1 MLPKFT
7 SKLSNRVDLTWWAI
21 LYTLSRGLKLDMS
34 ADEEY
39 FISLEEDLKRVLEVA
54 RRARAA
60 GYDPKEDVEI
70 KIANKLHERIVALF
84 NVNSLG
90 ERVKYWLEKTNNKV
104 ETAFRVIAEIIPRGD
119 EASKIEVEGSDEYK
133 AELALRVGMAIITD
147 ATVSAPI
154 EGISKVAIKGAGRD
168 AYLSVYYNG
177 PIRTAGGTEGAISVL
192 MADYIRQRLGL
203 GRYVPTHEEVERY
216 TEEVFLYKRVVHL
229 QYNSEP
235 DEVRRAV
242 LNIPVEVT
250 GPPTEKEEVSSFRN
264 LPRVETNRIRG
275 GAVLVINDCVI
286 QKAKKLKKII
296 SQLKESIE
304 DFDDS
309 AWKWLGEDSGQEERG
324 GEGTQGEGCP
334 VVEPSYKY
342 LKDAVMG
349 RPILAHPSRIGGF
362 RLRYGRSRNTGLAS
376 IGMNPATMYVLDSFV
391 AVGTQVRI
399 ERPGKS
405 AVVMPVDWIEGP
417 IVRLKDGSVV
427 RVDDPDQARE
437 LAGSVE
443 KILHLGDVLIG
454 FGEFLENNHR
464 LLPSAWV
471 EEWWYSLLKER
482 AEKLGINPPV
492 EKWQKISFLEALEI
506 SKKFGVPL
514 HPRYTY
520 FWEHVRV
527 RELLTLLEAVREGT
541 RSDGAIS
548 LRASDNVKDILERLG
563 IPHRVAMNMLWV
575 EGEDAALL
583 DYLASKIPAELDISG
598 ASDYETLRFLNDHLD
613 IRIMPKGP
621 TKIGMRVGRPEK
633 AKPRKMKPPVNLL
646 FPVGGLK
653 GMTRSMEAAYN
664 QGKVEVEVA
673 LRICP
678 GCGTKTTRYKC
689 PKCGARTIPLQFC
702 PVCGKRVNGRCRDH
716 PNADPVPFT
725 KITLDIREE
734 VNRALSNLREPIEV
748 LKRVKGVK
756 GLTSGSKSP
765 EIVEKGIL
773 RGKYDLYVFKDGT
786 IRFDAVNAALT
797 HFKPREA
804 GVSISKLRE
813 LGYTHDIHGEELVSE
828 DQILELKVQDM
839 IIPREAAKYLFRVS
853 KYVDELLEKV
863 YGLEPFY
870 NLSSEEDLVGHL
882 VLTISPHTFVANV
895 ARIIGFTDADVL
907 YAHPFLHAAKRRNI
921 DGDEDSIMLAL
932 DGLINFSQDFLPST
946 PGGREDAP
954 LLMVTRVDPEYI
966 DDEVYNMEVVTSLPP
981 AFYEATYRYED
992 PGKLRELVPTVET
1005 ELSKGVKY
1013 PEIGYSIPTSHAY
1026 GGPLQTMYRKLK
1038 KMEDKMRAHFSLE
1051 GRIKAV
1057 DKMDALSR
1065 AISSHFI
1072 RDIVGN
1078 LRKFGQQTFRCTKC
1092 NAKYRRPPLSGKCLV
1107 CGGPIQLT
1115 VHKGTVLKYL
1125 EPTLSLMREY
1135 GIEGYLSQRIRILEA
1150 EARSLF
1156 REDEENGSSSTL
1168 ETILGEKPSGVN
1180 VKPLRSEGKGKERKE
1195 EGKARPIARKLVDF
1209 L

>member
-1 MLPKFT
+1 MT
-7 SKLSNRVDLTWWAI
+7 T
-21 LYTLSRGLKLDMS
+21 
-34 ADEEY
+34 DERY
-39 FISLEEDLKRVLEVA
+39 FLSLERDLDRVLEVA
-54 RRARAA
+54 QKARAV
-60 GYDPKEDVEI
+60 GLDPVDRVEI
-70 KIANKLHERIVALF
+70 EIANELHERIVALF
-84 NVNSLG
+84 HVEALG
-90 ERVKYWLEKTNNKV
+90 ERVRYWLEKTENKV
-104 ETAFRVIAEIIPRGD
+104 ETAFRVIAEIIPREGETPRIEIEGD
-119 EASKIEVEGSDEYK
+119 DEYR

-154 EGISKVAIKGAGRD
+154 EGISKVAIKGSGRSS
-168 AYLSVYYNG
+168 YLSVYYNG

-203 GRYVPTHEEVERY
+203 GRFVPTHEEVERY
-216 TEEVFLYKRVVHL
+216 AEEVFLYKRVAHL

-235 DEVRRAV
+235 EEVRRAV
-242 LNIPVEVT
+242 MNIPVEVT

-286 QKAKKLKKII
+286 QKAKKMKKII
-296 SQLKESIE
+296 KQLKASVE

-309 AWKWLGEDSGQEERG
+309 AWRWLGEEGGSRGGRG
-324 GEGTQGEGCP
+324 GELEKPPNSGCP
-334 VVEPSYKY
+334 VVKPSYKY

-349 RPILAHPSRIGGF
+349 RPILAHPSRVGGF

-391 AVGTQVRI
+391 AVGTQVRT

-417 IVRLKDGSVV
+417 TVRLRDGSVI
-427 RVDDPDQARE
+427 RIDHPDEAKKLSDSIER
-437 LAGSVE
+437 
-443 KILHLGDVLIG
+443 ILHLGDVLVG

-471 EEWWYSLLKER
+471 EEWWYALLEAR
-482 AEKLGINPPV
+482 ARELGAEPPV
-492 EKWQKISFLEALEI
+492 GKWEDVSFTEAIEI

-520 FWEHVRV
+520 FWEHVTV
-527 RELLTLLEAVREGT
+527 SELISLLRAVREGT
-541 RSDGAIS
+541 RSPGALSI
-548 LRASDNVKDILERLG
+548 RASDELKEILEKLG
-563 IPHRVAMNMLWV
+563 ITHRVGMGMIWV
-575 EGEDAALL
+575 EGDDASLL
-583 DYLASKIPAELDISG
+583 EYLASSVPLKGGVADLSEYDTI
-598 ASDYETLRFLNDHLD
+598 RFLNEHLD
-613 IRIMPKGP
+613 VTIMPKGP

-646 FPVGGLK
+646 FPVGELK
-653 GMTRSMEAAYN
+653 GMTRSLEAAYN

-673 LRICP
+673 IR
-678 GCGTKTTRYKC
+678 TC
-689 PKCGARTIPLQFC
+689 PKCGTRTTRYRCPKCGTRTVPSQFC

-716 PNADPVPFT
+716 PNAKPVPYT
-725 KITLDIREE
+725 RTTISIRDE
-734 VNRALSNLREPIEV
+734 VDEV
-748 LKRVKGVK
+748 LSELGEDKGVLKKVKGVK

-765 EIVEKGIL
+765 EVIEKGIL
-773 RGKYDLYVFKDGT
+773 RGKYGLFVFKDGT

-797 HFKPREA
+797 HFKPLEV
-804 GVSISKLRE
+804 GVPVSKLRE
-813 LGYTHDIHGEELVSE
+813 LGYTRDVNGEELVDE
-828 DQILELKVQDM
+828 DQLLELKVQD
-839 IIPREAAKYLFRVS
+839 IVIPREAGRYLFMVS

-870 NLSSEEDLVGHL
+870 KLESEEDLVGHL

-907 YAHPFLHAAKRRNI
+907 FAHPFLHAAKRRNI

-932 DGLINFSQDFLPST
+932 DGLMNFSREFLPST

-966 DDEVYNMEVVTSLPP
+966 DDEVYNMEVVYSLPP
-981 AFYEATYRYED
+981 AFYEATYQYED
-992 PGKLRELVPTVET
+992 PGKLKDVVPTVET
-1005 ELSKGVKY
+1005 ELSRGVRY
-1013 PEIGYSIPTSHAY
+1013 PEVGYSVPTSHVY
-1026 GGPLQTMYRKLK
+1026 RGPLRTTYRKLG
-1038 KMEDKMRAHFSLE
+1038 KMEEKMRAHFSLE
-1051 GRIKAV
+1051 EKIAAV

-1065 AISSHFI
+1065 AISSHFL

-1092 NAKYRRPPLSGKCLV
+1092 NAKYRRPPLSGRCLM

-1115 VHKGTVLKYL
+1115 VHRGTVLKYL
-1125 EPTLSLMREY
+1125 EPTLSLLREY
-1135 GIEGYLSQRIRILEA
+1135 GIEGYLSQRIRVIEA
-1150 EARSLF
+1150 EAKSLF
-1156 REDEENGSSSTL
+1156 REDSEPSNTL
-1168 ETILGEKPSGVN
+1168 ESLLEDGSPGIESRVPDKGEDGDGYEESG
-1180 VKPLRSEGKGKERKE
+1180 REE
-1195 EGKARPIARKLVDF
+1195 EGRGDSRKNKEKKEGRSAARKLVDF

>member
-1 MLPKFT
+1 M
-7 SKLSNRVDLTWWAI
+7 SVDE
-21 LYTLSRGLKLDMS
+21 R
-34 ADEEY
+34 Y

-54 RRARAA
+54 KKARAA

-70 KIANKLHERIVALF
+70 KIANELHERIVALF
-84 NVNSLG
+84 NVESLG
-90 ERVKYWLEKTNNKV
+90 DRVKYWLEKTDNKV
-104 ETAFRVIAEIIPRGD
+104 ETAFRVIAEIIPREGEAPRIDVGD
-119 EASKIEVEGSDEYK
+119 NDEYR

-154 EGISKVAIKGAGRD
+154 EGISRVAIKGASRD

-216 TEEVFLYKRVVHL
+216 TEEVFLYKRVAHL

-235 DEVRRAV
+235 EEVRRAV
-242 LNIPVEVT
+242 MHIPIEVT

-296 SQLKESIE
+296 KQLKESIE

-309 AWKWLGEDSGQEERG
+309 AWRWLGEDGGREEKG
-324 GEGTQGEGCP
+324 GEGAQDEGCP

-349 RPILAHPSRIGGF
+349 RPVLAHPSRIGGF

-417 IVRLKDGSVV
+417 IVRLRDGSVI
-427 RVDDPDQARE
+427 RVNDPEQARE

-454 FGEFLENNHR
+454 FGEFLENNHK

-471 EEWWYSLLKER
+471 EEWWYSLLSEK
-482 AEKLGINPPV
+482 AEELGIDPPV
-492 EKWQKISFLEALEI
+492 ERWQRISFLEALEI
-506 SKKFGVPL
+506 SKKFGIPL

-527 RELLTLLEAVREGT
+527 RELLALLKAVREGT
-541 RSDGAIS
+541 RSGGAIS
-548 LRASDNVKDILERLG
+548 LRASDEIKDILERLG
-563 IPHRVAMNMLWV
+563 VPHRVGMNMLWV
-575 EGEDAALL
+575 EGDDAALL
-583 DYLASKIPAELDISG
+583 DYLASKIPAEVDVDKISE
-598 ASDYETLRFLNDHLD
+598 YETLRFLNEHLD
-613 IRIMPKGP
+613 VKVMPKGP

-646 FPVGGLK
+646 FPIGGLK

-673 LRICP
+673 LRVCP
-678 GCGTKTTRYKC
+678 SCGTKTTRYKC
-689 PKCGARTIPLQFC
+689 PKCGARTVPLMFC
-702 PVCGKRVNGRCRDH
+702 PICGKRVNGRCRDH
-716 PNADPVPFT
+716 PNADPVPY
-725 KITLDIREE
+725 KRIVLNIKEE
-734 VNRALSNLREPIEV
+734 MDRALSNLGEPVEV
-748 LKRVKGVK
+748 LKKVKGVK

-765 EIVEKGIL
+765 EIIEKGIL

-797 HFKPREA
+797 HFKPKEA
-804 GVSISKLRE
+804 GVPISKLRE

-870 NLSSEEDLVGHL
+870 NLKSEEDLVGHL

-992 PGKLRELVPTVET
+992 PGKLKDLVPTVET
-1005 ELSKGVKY
+1005 ELSRGVKY
-1013 PEIGYSIPTSHAY
+1013 PEIGYSVPTSHVY
-1026 GGPLQTMYRKLK
+1026 GGPLQTMYRKLN

-1051 GRIKAV
+1051 ERIKAV

-1092 NAKYRRPPLSGKCLV
+1092 NAKYRRPPLSGKCLM

-1135 GIEGYLSQRIRILEA
+1135 GIEGYLSQRIKVIEA

-1156 REDEENGSSSTL
+1156 REEEDANSLNTL
-1168 ETILGEKPSGVN
+1168 ESVLGEEPSDTKP
-1180 VKPLRSEGKGKERKE
+1180 KPLRNRDEEKKE
-1195 EGKARPIARKLVDF
+1195 ESKERPIARKLVDF

>member
-1 MLPKFT
+1 M
-7 SKLSNRVDLTWWAI
+7 SVDE
-21 LYTLSRGLKLDMS
+21 R
-34 ADEEY
+34 Y

-54 RRARAA
+54 KKARAA

-70 KIANKLHERIVALF
+70 KIANELHERIVALF
-84 NVNSLG
+84 NVESLG
-90 ERVKYWLEKTNNKV
+90 DRVKHWLEKTDNKV
-104 ETAFRVIAEIIPRGD
+104 ETAFRVIAEIIPRKGEVPKIDVGGD
-119 EASKIEVEGSDEYK
+119 DEYR

-154 EGISKVAIKGAGRD
+154 EGISKVTIKGAGRD

-177 PIRTAGGTEGAISVL
+177 PIRTAGGTEGAMSVL

-216 TEEVFLYKRVVHL
+216 TEEVFLYKRVAHL

-235 DEVRRAV
+235 EEVRRAV
-242 LNIPVEVT
+242 MHIPIEVT

-296 SQLKESIE
+296 KQLKESIE

-309 AWKWLGEDSGQEERG
+309 AWRWLGEDSGKEEEE
-324 GEGTQGEGCP
+324 GEGARDEGCP

-349 RPILAHPSRIGGF
+349 RPVLAHPSRIGGF

-376 IGMNPATMYVLDSFV
+376 IGMNPATMYILDSFV

-417 IVRLKDGSVV
+417 IVRLRDGSVIKI
-427 RVDDPDQARE
+427 DDPEQARE

-454 FGEFLENNHR
+454 FGEFLENNHK

-471 EEWWYSLLKER
+471 EEWWYSLLREKAKEM
-482 AEKLGINPPV
+482 GIDPPV
-492 EKWQKISFLEALEI
+492 ERWQRISFLEALEI
-506 SKKFGVPL
+506 SKKFGIPL

-520 FWEHVRV
+520 FWEHVKV
-527 RELLTLLEAVREGT
+527 RELLTLLEAVRKGG
-541 RSDGAIS
+541 SGKAVS
-548 LRASDNVKDILERLG
+548 LRASEEIKDILERLG
-563 IPHRVAMNMLWV
+563 VPHRVGMNMLWV
-575 EGEDAALL
+575 EGDDAALL
-583 DYLASKIPAELDISG
+583 DYLASKIPAEVDIDGISE
-598 ASDYETLRFLNDHLD
+598 YETLRFLNEHLD
-613 IRIMPKGP
+613 VKVMPKGP

-646 FPVGGLK
+646 FPIGGLK

-673 LRICP
+673 LRMCP
-678 GCGTKTTRYKC
+678 SCGIKTTRYKC
-689 PKCGARTIPLQFC
+689 PKCGTRTVPLLFC
-702 PVCGKRVNGRCRDH
+702 PICGKRVNGRCRDH
-716 PNADPVPFT
+716 PNADPVPYRKT
-725 KITLDIREE
+725 VLNIREE
-734 VNRALSNLREPIEV
+734 VDRALSNLREPVEL
-748 LKRVKGVK
+748 LKKVKGVK

-765 EIVEKGIL
+765 ELIEKGIL

-797 HFKPREA
+797 HFKPKEA
-804 GVSISKLRE
+804 GVPISKLRE
-813 LGYTHDIHGEELVSE
+813 LGYTHDIRGDELVSE

-870 NLSSEEDLVGHL
+870 NLESEEDLVGHL

-966 DDEVYNMEVVTSLPP
+966 DDEVYNMEVVTSLPS

-992 PGKLRELVPTVET
+992 PGKLRDLVPTVET
-1005 ELSKGVKY
+1005 ELARGVKY
-1013 PEIGYSIPTSHAY
+1013 PEIGYSIPTSHVY
-1026 GGPLQTMYRKLK
+1026 GGPLQTMYRKLN

-1051 GRIKAV
+1051 ERIKAV

-1078 LRKFGQQTFRCTKC
+1078 LRKFGQQMFRCTKC

-1135 GIEGYLSQRIRILEA
+1135 GIEGYLSQRIKVLEA

-1156 REDEENGSSSTL
+1156 REEEDTGSLNTL
-1168 ETILGEKPSGVN
+1168 ESVLGEKTPDNELEHSRN
-1180 VKPLRSEGKGKERKE
+1180 RKEERKE
-1195 EGKARPIARKLVDF
+1195 GNKGRPIARKLVDF

>member
-1 MLPKFT
+1 M
-7 SKLSNRVDLTWWAI
+7 SVDE
-21 LYTLSRGLKLDMS
+21 G
-34 ADEEY
+34 Y
-39 FISLEEDLKRVLEVA
+39 FLSLEEGLKRVLEVA
-54 RRARAA
+54 KRARAA

-70 KIANKLHERIVALF
+70 KIANELHERIVALF
-84 NVNSLG
+84 DVKSLG
-90 ERVKYWLEKTNNKV
+90 DRVKYWLEKTDNKV
-104 ETAFRVIAEIIPRGD
+104 ETAFRVIAEIIPREG
-119 EASKIEVEGSDEYK
+119 EAPEIDVGGNEEYK

-154 EGISKVAIKGAGRD
+154 EGISRVAIKGVGRD

-203 GRYVPTHEEVERY
+203 DRYVPTHEEIERY
-216 TEEVFLYKRVVHL
+216 TEEVFLYKRVAHL

-235 DEVRRAV
+235 EEVRRAV
-242 LNIPVEVT
+242 MNIPVEVT

-296 SQLKESIE
+296 KQLKSSIE

-309 AWKWLGEDSGQEERG
+309 AWRWLGEDAGQEEKG
-324 GEGTQGEGCP
+324 GEGDQEDGCP

-376 IGMNPATMYVLDSFV
+376 IGMNPATMYLLDSFV

-417 IVRLKDGSVV
+417 TVRLTDGSVL

-437 LAGSVE
+437 LVGSVE

-454 FGEFLENNHR
+454 FGEFLENNHK

-471 EEWWYSLLKER
+471 EEWWYSILKRRSE
-482 AEKLGINPPV
+482 ELGLDPPV
-492 EKWQKISFLEALEI
+492 GRWQRISFLEALEL
-506 SKKFGVPL
+506 SKKFGIPL

-520 FWEHVRV
+520 YWEHVRV
-527 RELLTLLEAVREGT
+527 SELLALLKAVREGT

-548 LRASDNVKDILERLG
+548 LRVSKEIKDILERLG
-563 IPHRVAMNMLWV
+563 IPHRVSMGMLWV
-575 EGEDAALL
+575 EGDDASLL
-583 DYLASKIPAELDISG
+583 EYLASKIPAQPDTDEI
-598 ASDYETLRFLNDHLD
+598 SDYETLRFLNEHLD
-613 IRIMPKGP
+613 VEIMPKGP

-664 QGKVEVEVA
+664 QGRVEVEVA
-673 LRICP
+673 QRICP
-678 GCGTKTTRYKC
+678 SCGTKTTSYRC
-689 PKCGARTIPLQFC
+689 PKCGTRTVPLMFC

-716 PNADPVPFT
+716 PNADPVPYA
-725 KITLDIREE
+725 KVVLNIREE
-734 VNRALSNLREPIEV
+734 VDRALSNLGESVDI
-748 LKRVKGVK
+748 LKKVKGVK

-765 EIVEKGIL
+765 EIIEKGIL

-797 HFKPREA
+797 HFKPKEA
-804 GVSISKLRE
+804 GVPVSKLRE

-839 IIPREAAKYLFRVS
+839 IIPREAARYLFKVS

-870 NLSSEEDLVGHL
+870 NLKSEEDLVGHL

-932 DGLINFSQDFLPST
+932 DGLINFSRDFLPST

-981 AFYEATYRYED
+981 EFYEATYRYED
-992 PGKLRELVPTVET
+992 PGKLKDMVPTVET
-1005 ELSKGVKY
+1005 ELARGVKY
-1013 PEIGYSIPTSHAY
+1013 PEIGYSVPTSHAY
-1026 GGPLQTMYRKLK
+1026 RGPLQTMYRRLN

-1051 GRIKAV
+1051 ERIKAV

-1092 NAKYRRPPLSGKCLV
+1092 NAKYRRPPLSGRCLV

-1125 EPTLSLMREY
+1125 EPTLTLMREY
-1135 GIEGYLSQRIRILEA
+1135 GIRGYLSQRIKVLEA

-1156 REDEENGSSSTL
+1156 REDEETGPLNTL
-1168 ETILGEKPSGVN
+1168 EAVLGEEI
-1180 VKPLRSEGKGKERKE
+1180 SEGEEIASTGSKPTRSREKEESKER
-1195 EGKARPIARKLVDF
+1195 PVARKLVDF